1 MHWYTSIDCW
11 HHLRNVWFGAVIKK
25 LGENLEEVLGHDFE
39 QIHFSLRVTTDI
51 GNIIRAI
58 EKYFGEQAN
67 YTKGKGSMYYDY
79 MRRYHQGVYLFP
91 VSRACGGA
99 RQDIGVE
106 GAVPPIMNI
115 PYFLEFLSWRMS
127 CGGDGILEKNL
138 YMTLR
143 SVEMV
148 SLLRILSILHISL
161 CLPLLVLLGLLR
173 C

>member
-25 LGENLEEVLGHDFE
+25 LGENLEEVLGHDLE

-79 MRRYHQGVYLFP
+79 MRRYHQGVYLSQSLGH
-91 VSRACGGA
+91 VAEL
-99 RQDIGVE
+99 VK
-106 GAVPPIMNI
+106 
-115 PYFLEFLSWRMS
+115 
-127 CGGDGILEKNL
+127 IL
-138 YMTLR
+138 
-143 SVEMV
+143 V
-148 SLLRILSILHISL
+148 
-161 CLPLLVLLGLLR
+161 
-173 C
+173 